1 MTQTRPFV
9 IRNPQMKRNVQS
21 KLVEEAKKDFTQAPS
36 RDVKKLNER
45 NECEVASRKEA
56 DEDMQRQRK
65 RRRPERDE
73 GRVGEQMSG
82 LLTDTRNRR

>member
-1 MTQTRPFV
+1 MLRH
-9 IRNPQMKRNVQS
+9 
-21 KLVEEAKKDFTQAPS
+21 
-36 RDVKKLNER
+36 VKKLNER